1 VPAGVLASVLFG
13 AYHVAHSAPFNTI
26 QMVSLLSVVGL
37 VTSAFFFVSRDIAGT
52 IVFHN
57 FLGTFG
63 VVQALSAA
71 NALSSLEQL
80 QSPLIVTAAIA
91 AGFVATGYLVLH
103 RAAHATQA
111 GRIS

>member
-1 VPAGVLASVLFG
+1 MKHQAGV
-13 AYHVAHSAPFNTI
+13 YHYAHSAPFNTT
-26 QMVSLLSVVGL
+26 QMVLLLSVVGL

-71 NALSSLEQL
+71 NALSSFEWL
-80 QSPLIVTAAIA
+80 QPALILTALITAGFLA
-91 AGFVATGYLVLH
+91 AGYNVL
-103 RAAHATQA
+103 RPAAEAPQG
-111 GRIS
+111 GRPS